1 MAKQT
6 SHIKYKGTIGD
17 VRHFKIKG
25 LPGHY
30 AGLVGGPTA
39 EQVKTAPEFKRTR
52 ENMNEFGGCAAIA
65 KSVRVG
71 FSQIV
76 RQFSDP
82 QLTGRLTGIMK
93 KINKEDLSEA
103 RGYRAILVTQ
113 QSQYLL
119 GMDFNRNVS
128 LNSVFRAGFTISE
141 EADRTGATL
150 NVASFNPSTA
160 IQAPNGATHFRLV
173 NAVSVLSDYAF
184 NSTSGV
190 YEPLDSVNNE
200 LSNIAYS
207 DYLSLDAATGVVSV
221 ASILPGSPVLSD
233 DVSVI
238 NALGIEFYQQ
248 VGSEYYLFSSGNA
261 MKIQKIF

>member
-30 AGLVGGPTA
+30 AGLVGGPTG

-52 ENMNEFGGCAAIA
+52 ENMNEFGGCATVG

-71 FSQIV
+71 LAQILK
-76 RQFSDP
+76 QFSDP

-93 KINKEDLSEA
+93 KINKEDQTEA
-103 RGYRAILVTQ
+103 RGYRAVLVTQ

-119 GMDFNRNVS
+119 GMDFNKNVS
-128 LNSVFRAGFTISE
+128 LNSVFRAGFTLTE
-141 EADRTGATL
+141 EADRTGSTL
-150 NVASFNPSTA
+150 NVPSFQPASS
-160 IQAPNGATHFRLV
+160 IIAPNGATHFRLV
-173 NAVSVLSDYAF
+173 NAVSVLSDFAF
-184 NSTSGV
+184 NATSGE
-190 YEPLDSVNNE
+190 YEPLDAVNNE
-200 LSNIAYS
+200 LSQIAYS
-207 DYLSLDAATGVVSV
+207 DYLSLSEATGAISVVST
-221 ASILPGSPVLSD
+221 LPGSPTLSS

-238 NALGIEFYQQ
+238 NSLGIEFYQK

-261 MKIQKIF
+261 LKIQKIF